1 MPTYAHGR
9 VATLA
14 LLAVT
19 LIWGSSFVLT
29 KWALDQIDPLDF
41 LFWRFVIATSALVL
55 IRPRA
60 VAELSPLARRRGVVI
75 GLFLG
80 AGFVAQTYGL
90 QTTSPAVS
98 GFLTG
103 MMIVLTPLLAALF
116 FRRRIEP
123 LAWAGVLLATA
134 GLAVISLRG
143 LSLGI
148 GEALTLLGALL
159 FAGQIALLSEW
170 PRPDEA
176 FGTTV
181 LQCATATAVAGL
193 PALLTGGIA
202 APPNAGV
209 WGALLL
215 MGLGA
220 GAIGFT
226 VQAWAQAHLTATR
239 AAIIMAMEPVFA
251 GMFAVLYGE
260 ALTLRLVVG
269 GSLVLAAILLVELGP
284 RHSREGQVPRVQG

>member
-1 MPTYAHGR
+1 M
-9 VATLA
+9 
-14 LLAVT
+14 
-19 LIWGSSFVLT
+19 
-29 KWALDQIDPLDF
+29 
-41 LFWRFVIATSALVL
+41 
-55 IRPRA
+55 
-60 VAELSPLARRRGVVI
+60 
-75 GLFLG
+75 
-80 AGFVAQTYGL
+80 
-90 QTTSPAVS
+90 
-98 GFLTG
+98 
-103 MMIVLTPLLAALF
+103 
-116 FRRRIEP
+116 
-123 LAWAGVLLATA
+123 LLATA

-176 FGTTV
+176 YGTTV

-193 PALLTGGIA
+193 PAVLTGGIA

-284 RHSREGQVPRVQG
+284 RHSREGQIAARPGLTPGPRPSPHRGTAVRIPVRWPIVAAMRSSATSMASRPGSRVGCLTRSDAHPPEPRAEPRGFSRARDRAAQGGHDHGRRHGARGHRGRLRRSSTA